1 MSIQERL
8 VEDLKLAMK
17 AGDRL
22 KTETIRLLRA
32 NLKDAEI
39 AQMRK
44 LSDEDAVKVLM
55 SAAKKRKEAI
65 EAYRA
70 GGRDD
75 LVAKESQEFEIISVY
90 LPQQMTEAE
99 IESVVRKVIINT
111 GAAGIKDLG
120 QVMSEAMK
128 ELRGK
133 ADGKMVQQVARN
145 LLA

>member
-39 AQMRK
+39 AQMHK
-44 LSDEDAVKVLM
+44 LSDEDVIKVLM
-55 SAAKKRKEAI
+55 NAAKKRKEAV

-70 GGRDD
+70 GSRAD
-75 LVAKESQEFEIISVY
+75 LVAKEQQEFEIISAY
-90 LPQQMTEAE
+90 LPQQMTETE
-99 IESVVRKVIINT
+99 IETVVRQVIANT

-120 QVMSEAMK
+120 KVMSEAMK

-133 ADGKMVQQVARN
+133 ADGKLVQQVVRN

>member
-17 AGDRL
+17 SGDRL

-44 LSDEDAVKVLM
+44 LSDEDAIKVLM

-70 GGRDD
+70 GGREDMA
-75 LVAKESQEFEIISVY
+75 AKESQELQVISAY
-90 LPQQMTEAE
+90 LPQQMTPTE
-99 IESVVRKVIINT
+99 IEAVIKLIITNT
-111 GAAGIKDLG
+111 GAAGMKDLG
-120 QVMSEAMK
+120 KVMSEAMK

-133 ADGKMVQQVARN
+133 ADGNLVQQIVRN
-145 LLA
+145 LLV

>member
-17 AGDRL
+17 AGDRI
-22 KTETIRLLRA
+22 KIDTIRLLRA

-55 SAAKKRKEAI
+55 NAAKKRKEAV

-70 GGRDD
+70 GARED
-75 LVAKESQEFEIISVY
+75 LATKEQHEFEIISVY

-99 IESVVRKVIINT
+99 IETVVRQVIT
-111 GAAGIKDLG
+111 SSGAAGIKDLG
-120 QVMSEAMK
+120 KVMSEAMK

-133 ADGKMVQQVARN
+133 ADGKLVQQVVRN